1 MQSAASTDFFGLEAL
16 QPMSAPVNNVMGGS
30 QRSHSPMNPMTSGIS
45 TNPMSGGGVMG
56 GGGNISGKGPMGGPA
71 MGMGGNNVMGG
82 GRGMQN
88 QGQGQGQ
95 GMQGGMGAPPRQ
107 MGGPGTPGYDPFNN
121 IAGLNGIGQNQG
133 GRGTGMNGGRR

>member
-1 MQSAASTDFFGLEAL
+1 
-16 QPMSAPVNNVMGGS
+16 MSAPVNSVMGGS
-30 QRSHSPMNPMTSGIS
+30 QRSHSPMNPMTSGMS
-45 TNPMSGGGVMG
+45 ANPMG
-56 GGGNISGKGPMGGPA
+56 GGGNMSGKAPMGGPA
-71 MGMGGNNVMGG
+71 MGMGGQNVMGG

-88 QGQGQGQ
+88 QGQQAHGQ

-133 GRGTGMNGGRR
+133 GRGTGMNGRR